1 MSVEPNKPATGK
13 TGAESSEGWSPAP
26 VLLIGLL
33 AVLLFIGLAY
43 LADNA
48 GAFDAQVYPPYHNTN
63 DVADAWPV
71 NPGEAAAKRGRLLF
85 EANCAACHMKDGA
98 GSAPINAPPLAGS
111 EWVNAEGPNRMVRI
125 VLNGLAGPITV
136 KGQQFGAGIMLPW
149 RETFNDQQIADII
162 TYVRGNKGWGNN
174 ASAVTPE
181 QVKAIR
187 DKTKDRTT
195 NWSAAE
201 LEKVPVKD

>member
-1 MSVEPNKPATGK
+1 MSVEPNKPDTTDA
-13 TGAESSEGWSPAP
+13 AEPKEGWSPAP
-26 VLLIGLL
+26 VLLIALL
-33 AVLLFIGLAY
+33 AGMIFWGMTH

-48 GAFDAQVYPPYHNTN
+48 GAFDAQVYPPYNSTN
-63 DVADAWPV
+63 DINWPLD
-71 NPGEAAAKRGRLLF
+71 PAQAAAKRGRQLF
-85 EANCAACHMKDGA
+85 EANCAACHMANGV
-98 GSAPINAPPLAGS
+98 GSPAINAPPLAGS

-149 RETFNDQQIADII
+149 RDTFNDQQIADIV
-162 TYVRGNKGWGNN
+162 TYVRQNKGWGNN

-181 QVKAIR
+181 QVHAIR

-201 LEKVPVKD
+201 LEKVPVKA